1 MDMVSIAELPAYE
14 SYKDSGVEWLGEVP
28 AGWNVRRLKYLFR
41 EINERSKNGEEAL
54 LSVSQYTGV
63 TPKSEKIANGDLL
76 TNAESLEGYKIVR
89 RNDLVSNIMLAWNGS
104 LGFSVYDGIV
114 SPAYSVYRLQ
124 GANDCRFFH
133 YLLRTELY
141 KAEYKRKV
149 LG

>member
-63 TPKSEKIANGDLL
+63 TP
-76 TNAESLEGYKIVR
+76 
-89 RNDLVSNIMLAWNGS
+89 
-104 LGFSVYDGIV
+104 
-114 SPAYSVYRLQ
+114 
-124 GANDCRFFH
+124 
-133 YLLRTELY
+133 
-141 KAEYKRKV
+141 
-149 LG
+149 